1 MNRLHQAL
9 VLGSTVATFAMGA
22 CLAATAQGTPT
33 SVQPQGA
40 PGMTP
45 AQLAELNGGIPPFT
59 AADARFMSSMIGHH
73 AQAIVM
79 SSWAQSHGASSSVRT
94 LCERIVVSQ
103 QDEIK
108 YMQSWLAD
116 RHETVP
122 EADPRGYMMPGM
134 DHPML
139 MPGMLTPEQMASL
152 DRSRG
157 ARFDRL
163 FLTGMIA
170 HHRGALDMVH
180 QLMTSAGAAQDAGLF
195 AYATDVQAGQA
206 AEIDRMQR
214 MLAEVPPEGS
224 HANAAR

>member
-1 MNRLHQAL
+1 M
-9 VLGSTVATFAMGA
+9 LGSTIATYASGA
-22 CLAATAQGTPT
+22 CRAATAQAPT

-59 AADARFMSSMIGHH
+59 AADVQFMSGMIGHH
-73 AQAIVM
+73 AQAIIM
-79 SSWAQSHGASSSVRT
+79 SSWAQSHGASGRVRT

-108 YMQSWLAD
+108 YMQTWLAD

-122 EADPRGYMMPGM
+122 EADPRGYTMPGL
-134 DHPML
+134 DHQML

-157 ARFDRL
+157 AQFDRM
-163 FLTGMIA
+163 FLSSMIT

-180 QLMTSAGAAQDAGLF
+180 QLMTSPGAAQDAGLF

-214 MLAEVPPEGS
+214 MLAEMPPDES
-224 HANAAR
+224 HANSAR

>member
-1 MNRLHQAL
+1 MNRLYQAL

-22 CLAATAQGTPT
+22 SRAATAQGASG

-59 AADARFMSSMIGHH
+59 AADVRFMSGMIGHH
-73 AQAIVM
+73 AQAIIM
-79 SSWAQSHGASSSVRT
+79 SSWAQSHGASGPVRT
-94 LCERIVVSQ
+94 LCDRIVVSQ

-108 YMQSWLAD
+108 YMQTWLAD

-122 EADPRGYMMPGM
+122 DGDSRGYSLPGM

-157 ARFDRL
+157 TQFDRM
-163 FLTGMIA
+163 FLADMIA

-180 QLMTSAGAAQDAGLF
+180 QLMTSPGAAQDAGLF

-206 AEIDRMQR
+206 AEIDRMAR
-214 MLAEVPPEGS
+214 MLAELPLDAS
-224 HANAAR
+224 RANAAR